1 MFQQVEAFAGDPILS
16 LMDVYNKD
24 PRQDKINLS
33 IGLYYD
39 EEGKT
44 PILGTVSVARQQLN
58 AMTPT
63 ATLYLPMEGLAPYR
77 HEVQTLLFGA
87 DNPLIADKKIATIQT
102 LGGSGALKV
111 GDRKSVV

>member
-24 PRQDKINLS
+24 PRQDKINQVLVFIMMKKAKPHS
-33 IGLYYD
+33 RHCVCG
-39 EEGKT
+39 
-44 PILGTVSVARQQLN
+44 RQQLN

-77 HEVQTLLFGA
+77 HEVQTLLLV
-87 DNPLIADKKIATIQT
+87 LITRLLQT
-102 LGGSGALKV
+102 KRLLPYKH
-111 GDRKSVV
+111 

>member
-77 HEVQTLLFGA
+77 HEVQTLLLV
-87 DNPLIADKKIATIQT
+87 LITRLLQT
-102 LGGSGALKV
+102 KRLLPYKH
-111 GDRKSVV
+111 